1 MQDIVELIPSEQ
13 DEAIF
18 AAWESG
24 KRLRSLA
31 GEFKVSVLQVEQA
44 IDRCLPVFDG
54 ANQLRAGVGSA
65 S

>member
-1 MQDIVELIPSEQ
+1 MVDELIPSEQ
-13 DEAIF
+13 DEAIL

-24 KRLRSLA
+24 KKLRSLA
-31 GEFKVSVLQVEQA
+31 REFKVSVLQVEQA